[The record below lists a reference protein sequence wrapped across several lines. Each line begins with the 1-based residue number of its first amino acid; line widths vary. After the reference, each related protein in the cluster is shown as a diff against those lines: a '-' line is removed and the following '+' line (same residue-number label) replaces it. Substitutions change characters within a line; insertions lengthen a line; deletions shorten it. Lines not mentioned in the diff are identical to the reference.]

1 MNYMNLESIEFFD
14 EDSFFVEE
22 PKNKTKVK
30 KRQWR
35 EIESIKEKR
44 RLKKQLESLE
54 QYSF

>member
-1 MNYMNLESIEFFD
+1 MNLESIEFFD
-14 EDSFFVEE
+14 EDSFFDDQ
-22 PKNKTKVK
+22 PKTRVKAK

-35 EIESIKEKR
+35 EIESIKEKQ